1 MIKKKMKIRA
11 REKLIKEIEL
21 DIDTKLSNIRNIL
34 ENEISFNFIF
44 LNEDEEIKKE
54 EESEIKLADILD
66 GKYLY
71 LKKVIFRQMLGEKVE
86 TKKGLDFYVFP
97 QEELTYAE
105 EQRSINIMVIG
116 EAGVGKSTWLQCFL
130 NYLQE
135 IQIEEKN
142 RYYLFNEKKQQEGY
156 NRIDPYEK
164 KTVGSSITDKPA
176 IYNIKPTKVSKD
188 PIRLIDT
195 PGFPRFGDIRE
206 EDKYDEKITDDIKE
220 LFTNKID
227 YLNAVCLIFKANDNT
242 LTDRTK
248 HILDKLFLL
257 FEKGIKDNIIIIFTF
272 VDYFDDVRKL
282 TGFKILNYESSPVRN
297 ILGPIENLPHFE
309 FNNIAYLTN
318 KVDLYSFDFDK
329 YQTNFDKLLKY
340 VSNLKPISLKG
351 TVKVLEDRILISDYI
366 KDFCEQITNVI
377 QLIDI
382 LIMNRHDLKINKNRL
397 INLKSDDIFVEILV
411 QKKVPTLEKYI
422 DDDHSVKTRIV
433 YHVSNSVIRVV
444 DPEKKAIKEQKQIQ
458 IEKEISKNEQEI
470 KNLEDEVN
478 KTLKKSLEKIK
489 EIATKENQLNKI
501 ALKKYENYGYSKKI
515 LDEYFQKIINEQTKD
530 KYYSERFEYLNKI
543 KKVFNNTF
551 SRIDSISSNEDI
563 IKEVK
568 DELFK

>member
-1 MIKKKMKIRA
+1 MIKKKIKIRA
-11 REKLIKEIEL
+11 SKKLIKEIEL

-44 LNEDEEIKKE
+44 LNEDKEEIKKE

-66 GKYLY
+66 GNYLY

-86 TKKGLDFYVFP
+86 TKNGLDFYVFP
-97 QEELTYAE
+97 QEELTYTKD
-105 EQRSINIMVIG
+105 QRSINIMVIG
-116 EAGVGKSTWLQCFL
+116 EAGVGKSTFLQCFL
-130 NYLQE
+130 NYLQG

-142 RYYLFNEKKQQEGY
+142 RYYLFNEKQEEY
-156 NRIDPYEK
+156 NRTHPKEQK
-164 KTVGSSITDKPA
+164 SSGTSVTDEPA

-195 PGFPRFGDIRE
+195 AGFWDIRAE
-206 EDKYDEKITDDIKE
+206 KYDENIVDDIKE

-227 YLNAVCLIFKANDNT
+227 YLNAVRIIFKATDT
-242 LTDRTK
+242 RLTDRAK
-248 HILDKLFLL
+248 HILNILFLL

-272 VDYFDDVRKL
+272 AHYFVNVQNHYIFTYLNDENSPFR
-282 TGFKILNYESSPVRN
+282 KILD
-297 ILGPIENLPHFE
+297 PIENLPHYEFE
-309 FNNIAYLTN
+309 NLAYLTN
-318 KVDLYSFDFDK
+318 KVELFSYVFDK
-329 YQTNFDKLLKY
+329 CQTNFDKLLKY

-366 KDFCEQITNVI
+366 KDFCEQMTNVI

-397 INLKSDDIFVEILV
+397 KNLKSDDIIVEKLV

-458 IEKEISKNEQEI
+458 REKEISKNEQEI

-515 LDEYFQKIINEQTKD
+515 LDEYFQKIKNEQTNDEAHNKII
-530 KYYSERFEYLNKI
+530 KYSDKI

-563 IKEVK
+563 IKEMK

>member
-1 MIKKKMKIRA
+1 MNKR
-11 REKLIKEIEL
+11 LL
-21 DIDTKLSNIRNIL
+21 VL
-34 ENEISFNFIF
+34 
-44 LNEDEEIKKE
+44 
-54 EESEIKLADILD
+54 
-66 GKYLY
+66 
-71 LKKVIFRQMLGEKVE
+71 V
-86 TKKGLDFYVFP
+86 
-97 QEELTYAE
+97 
-105 EQRSINIMVIG
+105 
-116 EAGVGKSTWLQCFL
+116 LQTNQL
-130 NYLQE
+130 
-135 IQIEEKN
+135 
-142 RYYLFNEKKQQEGY
+142 
-156 NRIDPYEK
+156 
-164 KTVGSSITDKPA
+164 
-176 IYNIKPTKVSKD
+176 YNIKPTKVSKE

-195 PGFPRFGDIRE
+195 AGFGNTRGE
-206 EDKYDEKITDDIKE
+206 NYDKKITYDIKE

-227 YLNAVCLIFKANDNT
+227 YLHAICLIFKATENR
-242 LTDRTK
+242 LHDRAK
-248 HILDKLFLL
+248 QILDKLFLL

-272 VDYFDDVRKL
+272 VDDFDNVQNL
-282 TGFKILNYESSPVRN
+282 YIFKNLNDDNSPFKK

-309 FNNIAYLTN
+309 FNNLAYLTN
-318 KVDLYSFDFDK
+318 NISKFIFDFDEC
-329 YQTNFDKLLKY
+329 QTNFDKLLKY

-377 QLIDI
+377 QLIVI
-382 LIMNRHDLKINKNRL
+382 LLKKRYYIENNKQRL
-397 INLKSDDIFVEILV
+397 ENLKSDDIIVEKLV
-411 QKKVPTLEKYI
+411 QKKVPTLETYI

-433 YHVSNSVIRVV
+433 YHVSNSVIWVV

-458 IEKEISKNEQEI
+458 REKEISKNEQEI

-515 LDEYFQKIINEQTKD
+515 LDEYFQKIKNEQTNDEAHNKII
-530 KYYSERFEYLNKI
+530 KYSYKI

-563 IKEVK
+563 IKEMK